1 MKVYIVSSDRLSG
14 ISAANLLNRRQ
25 NMNAILSESEID
37 EYADE
42 IDEVERNIGR
52 GFDYILLIS
61 SKPYEASID
70 INKEDN
76 ARAVV
81 CQNRAELSAANG
93 QAKANVIVLDR
104 TKGKNV
110 VLELVEEFID
120 IAYGSQPEGTV
131 IEEREEKPSV
141 ADSAFGF
148 MKRIKESVPQPKER
162 PQVYA
167 RNDQKRRKQKKQQ
180 VEEEGGEENEE
191 ETDDDKGYSGK
202 GGILGRIKY
211 TFGIED

>member
-14 ISAANLLNRRQ
+14 ISVANLLNRRQ

-42 IDEVERNIGR
+42 VDEVESNIGK

-70 INKEDN
+70 INKEDS

-81 CQNRAELSAANG
+81 CQNRSELDAASG
-93 QAKANVIVLDR
+93 AAKANVIVLDQGR
-104 TKGKNV
+104 GRNQ
-110 VLELVEEFID
+110 VLELVEEFVD
-120 IAYGSQPEGTV
+120 IAYGSQPGEAESV
-131 IEEREEKPSV
+131 IKNEKPHIAESALGIVKRMKGSV
-141 ADSAFGF
+141 AQQGE
-148 MKRIKESVPQPKER
+148 KVQP
-162 PQVYA
+162 YA
-167 RNDQKRRKQKKQQ
+167 RDDQKRKKQKKQQ
-180 VEEEGGEENEE
+180 RAAESGDE
-191 ETDDDKGYSGK
+191 DDEDDGKGYSGK
-202 GGILGRIKY
+202 GGIFGRIKY